1 MKYYYAFAKKK
12 FDEEWKKMETTY
24 LEAGMTPDAIQEM
37 RKFDWEVFCG
47 ERVHLTH
54 RDDTPIEEMEE
65 TIEQFP
71 VSYDMFGGHS
81 RYWWLDEI
89 NSPCLTVGIPFLT
102 DEDKELLTL
111 YIVEQ
116 YSIREIAKRMGKQK
130 SSVSERLQRIFSMFP
145 TST

>member
-1 MKYYYAFAKKK
+1 MKYNYALAKKK
-12 FDEEWKKMETTY
+12 FDEEWKRMEAAF
-24 LEAGMTPDAIQEM
+24 LEAGMTPDAIQKIHEY
-37 RKFDWEVFCG
+37 DWGVFRG

-54 RDDTPIEEMEE
+54 RDDTPIEEIEE

-71 VSYDMFGGHS
+71 ASYDMFGGHS

-89 NSPCLTVGIPFLT
+89 SSPCLTVGIPFLT
-102 DEDKELLTL
+102 DDDKELLTL

-116 YSIREIAKRMGKQK
+116 YSIREIAKQIGKQK
-130 SSVSERLQRIFSMFP
+130 SSVAERLQRIFSMFP